1 MLDGLRHFGLNRIME
16 ELYYL
21 IAAAIGF
28 IAGWRINSWF
38 TIMNMRSILDDL
50 GITPEQM
57 QRLHDHALKES
68 QDDDL
73 TVITA
78 RLELMNGVLYCWQKD
93 TGSFLGQGESAEEL
107 IEILANKHVGYR
119 ILIAEADGGTL
130 LGSKSFKYDVAT
142 KELKN
147 EHTK

>member
-1 MLDGLRHFGLNRIME
+1 
-16 ELYYL
+16 
-21 IAAAIGF
+21 
-28 IAGWRINSWF
+28 
-38 TIMNMRSILDDL
+38 
-50 GITPEQM
+50 
-57 QRLHDHALKES
+57 
-68 QDDDL
+68 
-73 TVITA
+73 
-78 RLELMNGVLYCWQKD
+78 MNGVLYCWQKD

-130 LGSKSFKYDVAT
+130 LGSKSFNYDVAT

>member
-1 MLDGLRHFGLNRIME
+1 ME

-21 IAAAIGF
+21 IAAVIGF
-28 IAGWRINSWF
+28 IVGWKINSWF
-38 TIMNMRSILDDL
+38 TVMNMRSILDDL

-57 QRLHDHALKES
+57 QRLHDHSLKES
-68 QDDDL
+68 GQDDL

-93 TGSFLGQGESAEEL
+93 TGVFLGQGESAQQL
-107 IEILANKHVGYR
+107 IEILADKHVGYR
-119 ILIAEADGGTL
+119 ILIAESDGGTL
-130 LGSKSFKYDVAT
+130 LGGKKFNYDVAT